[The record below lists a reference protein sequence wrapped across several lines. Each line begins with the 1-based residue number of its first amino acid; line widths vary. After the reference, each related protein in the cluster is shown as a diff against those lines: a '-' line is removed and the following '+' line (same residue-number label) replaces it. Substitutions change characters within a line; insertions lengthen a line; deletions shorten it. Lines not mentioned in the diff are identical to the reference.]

1 MNPSTTSFITGSGLL
16 TETSR
21 CLCPRWGRTG
31 EEVGVR
37 SSTPQ
42 FGNVRCVGLHA
53 ESLESE
59 SVWMRAVCAGIFC
72 RSDTMLKGKCDGMRG
87 GQRTTACNIL

>member
-1 MNPSTTSFITGSGLL
+1 MSPSTTSLINGSGLL

-21 CLCPRWGRTG
+21 CRWLRWGRTG

-37 SSTPQ
+37 SSAPK
-42 FGNVRCVGLHA
+42 FGNARRVGLHA

-59 SVWMRAVCAGIFC
+59 SVWTTAECVGILC
-72 RSDTMLKGKCDGMRG
+72 RSDTMLKER
-87 GQRTTACNIL
+87 